1 MMTSLI
7 IPIFIIIIIIITIIM
22 MKKLMKKMIS
32 GRETQLR
39 SPFYS
44 PLNSMWQVRRNHH
57 DYHDGDH
64 IKSFWWSY
72 HPRDNHSITNLAEP
86 VGTWKAF
93 NCIFC
98 HDMMIL
104 NDDDIS
110 DDHITIVIIDYK
122 FSRACLAL
130 GRDTASKEKLR
141 PMLLHQPYQVIIS
154 MINSMFINKK
164 LMTMMIMTKNPT
176 RWSSVW

>member
-1 MMTSLI
+1 MNFGKDPQHDFPKMRGGGLRPFGTFPKIHPFWWGQASLRVMKTKIVMMSMMIMIT
-7 IPIFIIIIIIITIIM
+7 IPIFIIITM

-72 HPRDNHSITNLAEP
+72 HPRDNHLITNLAEP
-86 VGTWKAF
+86 VGCWALERIQLYF
-93 NCIFC
+93 VPWY
-98 HDMMIL
+98 
-104 NDDDIS
+104 ND
-110 DDHITIVIIDYK
+110 HK
-122 FSRACLAL
+122 
-130 GRDTASKEKLR
+130 
-141 PMLLHQPYQVIIS
+141 
-154 MINSMFINKK
+154 
-164 LMTMMIMTKNPT
+164 
-176 RWSSVW
+176 WW